1 MAVWPPM
8 VMLMLQGGN
17 KHAAKVAAR
26 GPQRTRGRAV
36 QTEPVHNVRRF
47 AQRQADDTGNAATCA
62 PSYVEW
68 SGFMAGAQI
77 GDFGFG
83 AYFTDERDFAD
94 KAQSESS
101 MTEYTWT
108 PAGTE

>member
-1 MAVWPPM
+1 M
-8 VMLMLQGGN
+8 VVLMSQVG
-17 KHAAKVAAR
+17 KTHAAKVAAR
-26 GPQRTRGRAV
+26 GPQGRRGRAV
-36 QTEPVHNVRRF
+36 RAEPLRNLRSFGPRQT
-47 AQRQADDTGNAATCA
+47 DDTGNAAACA

-83 AYFTDERDFAD
+83 AYFTDARDFAD

-101 MTEYTWT
+101 MPEYTWT
-108 PAGTE
+108 PAGTK